1 MFRVRLAGALGVHGG
16 ALAASRARYRL
27 ATTLRLVA
35 ALHLVAA
42 LRLAGTLERC

>member
-1 MFRVRLAGALGVHGG
+1 MFRVPSRVLRGTRRRISGLAGALS
-16 ALAASRARYRL
+16 SRT
-27 ATTLRLVA
+27 TTLRLVA